1 MQKRIL
7 LGITFAMLV
16 LFLVACGSNESAN
29 EEGNTASG
37 GEETTEEATDENT
50 EESAEESGST
60 YPMTVSSTL
69 SSHESRD
76 GTQSNFEDVNFESQ
90 PENIVVFD
98 YGFLDTLDALGVE
111 GIVGVPKGATLPTHL
126 EDYNSDEYT
135 NIGTLKEPLLED
147 IAALEPDVIFISGRQ
162 AAFYDQLKEITPNVV
177 FVGTDQE
184 NYWETFTASV
194 DLAAKMFGKQEEAE
208 EHMAELNS
216 KVEEINNLAGN
227 YDSSLV
233 TLYNEGQ
240 LSGYSTPSRFGYIY
254 DVYGFQPVTKDI
266 ESSSHGSNFGYEA
279 VLEFDPE
286 VLFVIDRTAAI
297 SDGDS
302 NIESD
307 MENEIIQQ
315 TTAYQNDQIVYLDG
329 QLWYLG
335 GSGLQSEL
343 AKMEE
348 LLAELE

>member
-1 MQKRIL
+1 MNNRKL
-7 LGITFAMLV
+7 LGLAFAMLM
-16 LFLVACGSNESAN
+16 LFLLLAACGSNESTS
-29 EEGNTASG
+29 EEGNTDSSG
-37 GEETTEEATDENT
+37 EGTTEEAT
-50 EESAEESGST
+50 EEAGST

-69 SSHESRD
+69 SSRESRD
-76 GTQSNFEDVNFESQ
+76 GSQTYNFEDVTFESE

-111 GIVGVPKGATLPTHL
+111 GIVGVPKGSTLPDHL
-126 EDYNSDEYT
+126 EDYNSDKYT

-184 NYWETFTASV
+184 QYWESFKSSV
-194 DLAAKMFGKQEEAE
+194 DIAAKMFGKQEEAKE
-208 EHMAELNS
+208 YMANLNS

-233 TLYNEGQ
+233 TLYNKGQ

-279 VLEFDPE
+279 VLEFNPK

-297 SDGDS
+297 SGDS

-307 MENEIIQQ
+307 MENDIIKQ

-335 GSGLQSEL
+335 GAGLQSEL

-348 LLAELE
+348 ILAELE

>member
-1 MQKRIL
+1 MQKKIL
-7 LGITFAMLV
+7 LGITFAMLM

-37 GEETTEEATDENT
+37 EEGTTEEATEEST
-50 EESAEESGST
+50 EEAGST
-60 YPMTVSSTL
+60 YPMTVSPTL
-69 SSHESRD
+69 SSTESRD
-76 GTQSNFEDVNFESQ
+76 GTQNNFEDVTFESQ

-111 GIVGVPKGATLPTHL
+111 GIVGVPQGSTLPTHL

-184 NYWETFTASV
+184 NYWETFEDSV
-194 DLAAKMFGKQEEAE
+194 DIAAEMFGKQEEAE
-208 EHMAELNS
+208 EYMADLNS
-216 KVEEINNLAGN
+216 KVEEINNLASN
-227 YDSSLV
+227 FESSLV
-233 TLYNEGQ
+233 TMYNEGQ
-240 LSGYSTPSRFGYIY
+240 LSGYSTPSRFGYVY
-254 DVYGFQPVTKDI
+254 DVYGFQPVTEDI

-279 VLEFDPE
+279 ILEFDPE

-297 SDGDS
+297 GDES

-315 TTAYQNDQIVYLDG
+315 TTAYQNDRIIYLDG
-329 QLWYLG
+329 PLWYLG
-335 GSGLQSEL
+335 GGGLQSEL
-343 AKMEE
+343 AKVEE
-348 LLAELE
+348 ILAELE

>member
-1 MQKRIL
+1 MRKRIL
-7 LGITFAMLV
+7 LGIVFTVLV
-16 LFLVACGSNESAN
+16 LFLAACGSNESAD
-29 EEGNTASG
+29 EEGNKDSS
-37 GEETTEEATDENT
+37 EEGTTEENTNEN
-50 EESAEESGST
+50 AEKAGST

-69 SSHESRD
+69 TSTESRD
-76 GTQSNFEDVNFESQ
+76 GTQTYNFEDITFESK

-98 YGFLDTLDALGVE
+98 YGFLDTLDALDVE
-111 GIVGVPKGATLPTHL
+111 GVVGVPQGSTLPTHL

-147 IAALEPDVIFISGRQ
+147 IAALKPDVIFISGRQ

-184 NYWETFTASV
+184 QYWESFKSSV
-194 DLAAKMFGKQEEAE
+194 DIAAKMFGKQAKAK
-208 EHMAELNS
+208 EHMADLNS
-216 KVEEINNLAGN
+216 KAEEINNLAGN
-227 YDSSLV
+227 YNESLV

-254 DVYGFQPVTKDI
+254 DVYGFEPVTKDI

-286 VLFVIDRTAAI
+286 ILFVIDRTAAI
-297 SDGDS
+297 GGDS

-307 MENEIIQQ
+307 MENDIIKQ

-348 LLAELE
+348 ISAELE